1 MNKEADW
8 NIFKTSPIETV
19 KNIPVFSSTDKYIEN
34 YQKIAL
40 DHLQAARPGEEN
52 PFMEEAL
59 WTKLEESTR
68 SLINKHVLPGSKIL
82 DVGVGLGRV
91 IGPLESFDR
100 YGIDISLDYLLKA
113 REKGI
118 NVCLS
123 KIEDMPY
130 RDSLFD
136 AVVVCDVL
144 EHVFDL
150 NACCENILRV
160 LKPGG
165 ILIIRVPFKEDLD
178 VYLREDLPYEYI
190 HLRSFD
196 AASLQLLFSK
206 VFGMDYIESST
217 VAPYLQGAP
226 RLKLQLLP
234 EVARYELYAL
244 IDAVWPKESVFSRIF
259 ARLTGRVAERHPL
272 TFLRGA
278 VDHSLEDLVNW
289 IYKLRDEDEDSYAK
303 IEALLVQGI
312 EINAV
317 FRK

>member
-1 MNKEADW
+1 MNSKAEW
-8 NIFKTSPIETV
+8 NLFKTSPLETAA
-19 KNIPVFSSTDKYIEN
+19 NIPVFSTMDNYIEN

-40 DHLQAARPGEEN
+40 DHLHAARPGEEN

-59 WTKLEESTR
+59 WEKLEDSTR
-68 SLINKHVLPGSKIL
+68 RLITKHILPGSKIL

-91 IGPLESFDR
+91 IGPLKSFDR
-100 YGIDISLDYLLKA
+100 HGIDISLDYLLKA

-118 NVCLS
+118 NVCMS

-130 RDSLFD
+130 RDNLFD

-165 ILIIRVPFKEDLD
+165 TLIIRVPFKEDLD
-178 VYLREDLPYEYI
+178 VYLRDDLPYEYI

-196 AASLQLLFSK
+196 AASLRLLFSK
-206 VFGMDYIESST
+206 VFKLDYIESST
-217 VAPYLQGAP
+217 VVPYLQGAP

-234 EVARYELYAL
+234 ETTRNELYTL
-244 IDAVWPKESVFSRIF
+244 IDAVWPKESIFRRIF
-259 ARLTGRVAERHPL
+259 SKLTGHVAERHPL

-278 VDHSLEDLVNW
+278 VDHSSEDLVNW
-289 IYKLRDEDEDSYAK
+289 IYKLRDEDPNSYAK
-303 IEALLVQGI
+303 VEALLVHGI

>member
-1 MNKEADW
+1 MNQETNW
-8 NIFKTSPIETV
+8 NIFKNSPIDTV
-19 KNIPVFSSTDKYIEN
+19 ENIPIFSTVDSYIEN

-40 DHLQAARPGEEN
+40 DHLHAARLGEEN
-52 PFMEEAL
+52 PFIEEAL
-59 WTKLEESTR
+59 WARLEDSTR
-68 SLINKHVLPGSKIL
+68 SLISKYVQPGSKIL

-91 IGPLESFDR
+91 IAPLQAFDR
-100 YGIDISLDYLLKA
+100 FGIDISPDYLLKA
-113 REKGI
+113 RENGI

-130 RDSLFD
+130 RDNLFD
-136 AVVVCDVL
+136 AVIACDVL
-144 EHVFDL
+144 EHVIDL
-150 NACCENILRV
+150 NLCCKNILRV

-165 ILIIRVPFKEDLD
+165 VLIIRVPFKEDLD

-196 AASLQLLFSK
+196 AASLRLLFSK
-206 VFGMDYIESST
+206 VFGMEFIESST
-217 VAPYLQGAP
+217 VAPFLQGAP

-234 EVARYELYAL
+234 ENTRYELKAL
-244 IDAVWPKESVFSRIF
+244 IDAVMPKQSIF
-259 ARLTGRVAERHPL
+259 RRLVARLTGRAAERHAL

-278 VDHSLEDLVNW
+278 VDQSLEDLVNW
-289 IYKLRDEDEDSYAK
+289 IYKLRDEDTVSYAK
-303 IEALLVQGI
+303 IEAMLVHDI

>member
-1 MNKEADW
+1 MSQEASLTVY
-8 NIFKTSPIETV
+8 KTNPHTIVE
-19 KNIPVFSSTDKYIEN
+19 NIPVFSTTDRYIEN
-34 YQKIAL
+34 YQKIAF
-40 DHLQAARPGEEN
+40 DHLQAANQGEKN

-59 WTKLEESTR
+59 WTKLEDSTR
-68 SLINKHVLPGSKIL
+68 DLINKHVLPGAKIL

-91 IGPLESFDR
+91 IGPLEHFEK
-100 YGIDISLDYLLKA
+100 YGIDISHDYLLKA
-113 REKGI
+113 RDKGI

-130 RDSLFD
+130 HDALFD
-136 AVVVCDVL
+136 AVIVCDVL

-150 NACCENILRV
+150 NASCKNILRV

-165 ILIIRVPFKEDLD
+165 VLIVRVPFKEDLD
-178 VYLREDLPYEYI
+178 VYLRDDLPYEYI

-196 AASLQLLFSK
+196 AASLRLLFSK
-206 VFGMDYIESST
+206 VLGMQYIESST

-234 EVARYELYAL
+234 EKSRYELYAL
-244 IDAVWPKESVFSRIF
+244 IEAVWPKESLFKRVL
-259 ARLTGRVAERHPL
+259 ARLTGRVADRHPL

-278 VDHSLEDLVNW
+278 VDHSLEDLVGW
-289 IYKLRDEDEDSYAK
+289 IYKLREEDAESYAK
-303 IEALLVQGI
+303 IESLLVHGI

>member
-1 MNKEADW
+1 MNRETDL
-8 NIFKTSPIETV
+8 NIFRTSPVETI
-19 KNIPVFSSTDKYIEN
+19 KNIPIFSSMDKYIEN

-52 PFMEEAL
+52 PFMEEVL
-59 WTKLEESTR
+59 WKKLEDSTR
-68 SLINKHVLPGSKIL
+68 ALINKHVLPGSKIL

-113 REKGI
+113 RDKGI

-196 AASLQLLFSK
+196 AASLRLLFSK
-206 VFGMDYIESST
+206 VFGMRYIESST

-234 EVARYELYAL
+234 EITRIELYAL
-244 IDAVWPKESVFSRIF
+244 IDAVWPKESIFKRIVSRV
-259 ARLTGRVAERHPL
+259 TGRVSERHTL

-289 IYKLRDEDEDSYAK
+289 IYKLRDEDADSYAK
-303 IEALLVQGI
+303 IEELLVHGI

-317 FRK
+317 FKK